1 MPLNNETTGASL
13 MTNRR
18 MLWLAMLTAAS
29 LIFSYGLACAAPIA
43 AFAAIGALTLP
54 RREAIIL
61 TVAVWLAN
69 QLAGFL
75 LLDYPTTANS
85 IAWGVVIGVA
95 ALAGLVAAEIVASR
109 MADQNPI
116 AVWISAFLAA
126 FVVSQIAMLIPGV
139 VALGG
144 LASFA
149 PAVVLEVFLLN
160 AMAFAGLA
168 GFHRI
173 GIATGF
179 IAATDAR
186 SLAA

>member
-1 MPLNNETTGASL
+1 MDRETTAASR
-13 MTNRR
+13 MTANRR
-18 MLWLAMLTAAS
+18 TLWLALLTAAS
-29 LIFSYGLACAAPIA
+29 LVFSYGLACAAPLA

-54 RREAIIL
+54 RRDAIVL
-61 TVAVWLAN
+61 VVAVWLAN
-69 QLAGFL
+69 QAAGFV

-85 IAWGVVIGVA
+85 IAWGVAIGA
-95 ALAGLVAAEIVASR
+95 AASLGLFGAQITAAR
-109 MADQNPI
+109 MAQRNPI
-116 AVWISAFLAA
+116 TVWIVAFLAA
-126 FVVSQIAMLIPGV
+126 FVVYQVALFIPGA

-173 GIATGF
+173 GIATGL
-179 IAATDAR
+179 AEDSDAR